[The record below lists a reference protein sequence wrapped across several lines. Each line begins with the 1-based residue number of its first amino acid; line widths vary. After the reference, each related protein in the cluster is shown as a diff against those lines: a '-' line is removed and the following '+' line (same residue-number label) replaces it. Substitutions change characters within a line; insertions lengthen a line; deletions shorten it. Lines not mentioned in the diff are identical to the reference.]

1 MTSENAGVRVVDE
14 VTADITGLTNA
25 DNEPLSTWT
34 DKSDVNVVEN
44 ATVVGHDGKT
54 HLAKVDDQND
64 QVLVVAVADG
74 SDPGA
79 GTDVGSITL
88 RLEGRR

>member
-1 MTSENAGVRVVDE
+1 MGSENLGARVVDE
-14 VTADITGLTNA
+14 VTVDVSLANA

-34 DKSDVNVVEN
+34 DQSGIDVVDN
-44 ATVVGHDGKT
+44 ATVVGHDNKT
-54 HLAKVDDQND
+54 YLATVDDQND

-79 GTDVGSITL
+79 GTSVGSITL
-88 RLEGRR
+88 RLEGQR